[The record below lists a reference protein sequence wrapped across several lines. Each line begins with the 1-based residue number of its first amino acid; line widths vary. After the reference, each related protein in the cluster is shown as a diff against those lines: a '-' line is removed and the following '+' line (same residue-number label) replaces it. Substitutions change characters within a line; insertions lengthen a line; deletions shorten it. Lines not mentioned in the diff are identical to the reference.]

1 MCLFLAKKKE
11 KGEKKE
17 KGKKFVLSEA
27 LADVNPYLKEG
38 FHRFILDKNVTSQ
51 KRFNELLE
59 EYGGA

>member
-1 MCLFLAKKKE
+1 MAKKKE
-11 KGEKKE
+11 KGEEKE

>member
-11 KGEKKE
+11 KGEEKE
-17 KGKKFVLSEA
+17 KGKFVLSEA

-51 KRFNELLE
+51 KRFNE
-59 EYGGA
+59 